1 MPPLNNKLHEKFA
14 WLVAEGDSHTEAY
27 RKINPHVASPRVL
40 AHKVYHRAD
49 VKSRIAEIRQEV
61 ATRSVLS
68 ISRKREILR
77 QMVEGTFPT
86 KVVRNP
92 NGNLV
97 AVFDRLAALNMDAKI
112 AGEFAPERHEIV
124 ANDLRLTFKIKGRNT
139 NAPDDSDIMEAE
151 IIETKTDDVPLIED
165 ASEDESFGTDT
176 DLSTFENAPADPGQ
190 PQIDT
195 L

>member
-14 WLVAEGDSHTEAY
+14 WLVAEGDTNTEAY
-27 RKINPHVASPRVL
+27 RKIMPHVSSPRVL
-40 AHKVYHRAD
+40 AHKVYHRAE

-61 ATRSVLS
+61 ATRSVLA

-97 AVFDRLAALNMDAKI
+97 AVFDRLAALSLDAKI

-124 ANDLRLTFKIKGRNT
+124 ANDLRLLFKIKGRNT
-139 NAPDDSDIMEAE
+139 NSPDDSDIMEAE
-151 IIETKTDDVPLIED
+151 IISEESAETPVIED
-165 ASEDESFGTDT
+165 AAEDETFTTDA
-176 DLSTFENAPADPGQ
+176 DLSSFENAPADPTQ

>member
-27 RKINPHVASPRVL
+27 RKIMPHVASPRVL

-49 VKSRIAEIRQEV
+49 VKSRISEIRQEV
-61 ATRSVLS
+61 ATRSILS

-86 KVVRNP
+86 KIVRNP
-92 NGNLV
+92 NGNIV

-112 AGEFAPERHEIV
+112 AGEFAPERHEII

-139 NAPDDSDIMEAE
+139 NAPEDNDIIEAE
-151 IIETKTDDVPLIED
+151 IVESRTDSVPVIED
-165 ASEDESFGTDT
+165 APEDENFGTDA
-176 DLSTFENAPADPGQ
+176 DLSVFENAPIDPTQ

>member
-61 ATRSVLS
+61 ATRSIIS

-92 NGNLV
+92 NGGMV

-151 IIETKTDDVPLIED
+151 IVETKTADIPQIED
-165 ASEDESFGTDT
+165 APEDEFFGTEA
-176 DLSTFENAPADPGQ
+176 DLSNFENAPADPGQ
-190 PQIDT
+190 PQLDT

>member
-61 ATRSVLS
+61 ATRSIIS

-92 NGNLV
+92 NGGMV

-151 IIETKTDDVPLIED
+151 IVETKTDDIPQIED
-165 ASEDESFGTDT
+165 APEDEFFGTEA
-176 DLSTFENAPADPGQ
+176 DLSSFENAPADPSQ
-190 PQIDT
+190 PQLDT

>member
-27 RKINPHVASPRVL
+27 RKIMPHVASPRVL

-49 VKSRIAEIRQEV
+49 VKSRISEIRQEV
-61 ATRSVLS
+61 ATRSILS

-86 KVVRNP
+86 KIVRNP
-92 NGNLV
+92 NGNIV

-112 AGEFAPERHEIV
+112 AGEFAPERHEII

-139 NAPDDSDIMEAE
+139 NAPEDNDIIEAE
-151 IIETKTDDVPLIED
+151 IVESRTDSVPVIED
-165 ASEDESFGTDT
+165 APEDENFGTDA
-176 DLSTFENAPADPGQ
+176 DLSAFENAPIDPSQ

>member
-61 ATRSVLS
+61 ATRSIIS

-92 NGNLV
+92 NGGMV

-139 NAPDDSDIMEAE
+139 NAPEDSDIMEAE
-151 IIETKTDDVPLIED
+151 IVETKTDDIPQIED
-165 ASEDESFGTDT
+165 APEDEFFGTEA
-176 DLSTFENAPADPGQ
+176 DLSNFENAPADPGQ
-190 PQIDT
+190 PQLDT